1 MYLFINY
8 QFLLKDGLH
17 KRLDSLY
24 KLVPSKKKTYLYN
37 YTETQAKP
45 NAKQQKRYSYKETK
59 LLITKKKL
67 LKLMYV

>member
-24 KLVPSKKKTYLYN
+24 KLVPSKKKHIYII
-37 YTETQAKP
+37 TQRR
-45 NAKQQKRYSYKETK
+45 KQNQMRNNKKG
-59 LLITKKKL
+59 IVTKKQNC
-67 LKLMYV
+67 